1 MKSFVLKGQIF
12 DSHNRTE
19 IKVWESG
26 YAVCVDGASAGVFDA
41 LPDEYARLP
50 VIDCGDQLIIPGMV
64 DLHIHAPQYA
74 YRGLGMDL
82 ELLDW
87 LNEQAF
93 PEESKYEDLDYARK
107 AYAIFA
113 DALRQGAT
121 TRACILATQH
131 RPATELL
138 MELMEQSGIVSYVGK
153 VNMDRDA
160 PDDLREESAEIS
172 VRETSA
178 WIAAV
183 NDKFQ
188 NTKPILTP
196 RFIPSCTDELMEKLG
211 KIRSEYDLPVQSH
224 LSENQGEIKLVG
236 SLRPQDSFYGEGYD
250 KYGLFGKDHTNHTE
264 VKTVMAHCVWSS
276 EEEIAL
282 MKDNGVFVAHC
293 PASNMNVSSGIA
305 PVRTYLDGG
314 LRVGLGSDIA
324 AGQSD
329 SVFRAM
335 TDAIQVSKLYW
346 RMVDQSVRPLT
357 FPEVFYMAT
366 RGGGQF
372 FGRVGSFEA
381 GYEFDAV
388 VLDDSCI
395 PHPQPLSAIQ
405 RLERAVYLQLDMKGI
420 TAKFVR
426 GQRLF

>member
-12 DSHNRTE
+12 DSHDRME

-26 YAVCVDGASAGVFDA
+26 YAVCVDGASAGVFDV

-121 TRACILATQH
+121 TRACIFATQH

-172 VRETSA
+172 ARETSA

-211 KIRSEYDLPVQSH
+211 KIRAEYDLPVQSH

-236 SLRPQDSFYGEGYD
+236 SLRPQDRFYGEGYD

-282 MKDNGVFVAHC
+282 MKENGVFVAHC

-329 SVFRAM
+329 SIFRAM

-357 FPEVFYMAT
+357 FPEAFYMAT

-388 VLDDSCI
+388 VLDDGCI
-395 PHPQPLSAIQ
+395 PHPQPLSPIQ

>member
-1 MKSFVLKGQIF
+1 MKSFVLKGHIF
-12 DSHNRTE
+12 DSRDRTE
-19 IKVWESG
+19 LKVWENG
-26 YAVCVDGASAGVFDA
+26 YAVCVDGMSAGVFDI
-41 LPDEYARLP
+41 LPDEYTRLP
-50 VIDCGDQLIIPGMV
+50 VIDCGDQLIVPGMV

-74 YRGLGMDL
+74 YRGLGMDM

-93 PEESKYEDLDYARK
+93 PEENKYGDMDYAGK

-113 DALRQGAT
+113 EALRQGAT
-121 TRACILATQH
+121 TRACIFATQH
-131 RPATELL
+131 RLATELL

-160 PDDLREESAEIS
+160 PDGLREESAEIS
-172 VRETSA
+172 ARETSA

-183 NDKFQ
+183 NDRFQ

-211 KIRSEYDLPVQSH
+211 EIRSEYDIPVQSH

-236 SLRPQDSFYGEGYD
+236 RLRPDDRFYGEGYD
-250 KYGLFGKDHTNHTE
+250 KYGLFGKDHLNHAE

-276 EEEIAL
+276 EEEVAL

-329 SVFRAM
+329 SIFRAM

-346 RMVDQSVRPLT
+346 RMVDQSVKPVT
-357 FPEVFYMAT
+357 FPEAFYMAT

-372 FGRVGSFEA
+372 FGKVGSFEA

-405 RLERAVYLQLDMKGI
+405 RLERAVYLLLDMKGI

-426 GQRLF
+426 GRRLF